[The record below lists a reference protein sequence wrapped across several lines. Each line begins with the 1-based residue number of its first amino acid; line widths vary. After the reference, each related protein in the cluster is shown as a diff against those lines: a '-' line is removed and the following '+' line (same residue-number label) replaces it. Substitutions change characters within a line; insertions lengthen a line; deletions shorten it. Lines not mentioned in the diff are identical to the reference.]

1 MGIVVLPMAIM
12 ARIPQMK
19 VRRLLDYLS
28 FYSTAVSPL
37 AIRAEGFLEQIRF
50 FTRLILNA
58 DETDLLA

>member
-19 VRRLLDYLS
+19 VRRLLDLS
-28 FYSTAVSPL
+28 IYSTAVSPL